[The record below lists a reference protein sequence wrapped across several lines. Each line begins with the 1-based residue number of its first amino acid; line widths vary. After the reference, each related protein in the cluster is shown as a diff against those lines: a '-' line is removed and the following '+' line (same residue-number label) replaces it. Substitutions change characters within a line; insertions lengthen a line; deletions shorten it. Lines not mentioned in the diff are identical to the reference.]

1 MSVVSVS
8 RALGCLTAEASPS
21 LGSRASRERHH
32 DIDRKH
38 RASRKK
44 RRGRSPRQPLCRS
57 PRVLAGGEALAE
69 RGGEEGRG
77 PPEPTSAGRG
87 SPRAGRGEQP
97 RAAEG
102 VHPVRGADRRR
113 FRTSAKLT
121 SSLGGEMGPRRMS
134 SRQPRLG
141 GELGPRRMSS
151 RQPKARQPRS
161 GYRSPRSEGGLRM
174 RSARPAAGVCRAKRS
189 WCTPR
194 EPGGRSPTPLAYTK
208 DRGAISA

>member
-8 RALGCLTAEASPS
+8 RALGCLTAEASPP

-57 PRVLAGGEALAE
+57 PGVLARGVAIAE
-69 RGGEEGRG
+69 RGGKEGRG

-141 GELGPRRMSS
+141 GGLGPRRMSS
-151 RQPKARQPRS
+151 R
-161 GYRSPRSEGGLRM
+161 
-174 RSARPAAGVCRAKRS
+174 
-189 WCTPR
+189 
-194 EPGGRSPTPLAYTK
+194 
-208 DRGAISA
+208 